1 MKNIFNKRKL
11 KYGGLATAFTAV
23 FIVLIVLLNW
33 GATVLVEKNPL
44 RIDVTDKALFSFSDE
59 TIEYLAELEQDITIS
74 VLATEDE
81 FVAYGDETSQLYYQ
95 YGIDLLSYMPAA
107 NEAIKR
113 YTQYSDYIEV
123 EYIDILADPNFSKK
137 YPNDNLAQGQI
148 IISSEAT
155 GRYKILTAFDLFYI
169 NTNDY
174 SVWLNAEK
182 TITSAIMVTA
192 LEDLIKIQ
200 YTTGHNEVDST
211 GLMSMLEQN
220 AYEVGEIN
228 LMKEDIADDT
238 DLIVI
243 MAPKVDFTKEELDK
257 IDLFLQDNG
266 NFNKHVVY
274 FAAFDRAAT
283 PLLDSF
289 TKEWGIEVST
299 STVVETDSNKYYNR
313 NPFMN
318 IPSYADEVLSAKYA
332 SLSIGLVTPY
342 SVPLYTVF
350 STVDNRA
357 TEVLLSF
364 TNTAV
369 AMPLQVPDDWTV
381 EDATEKGPF
390 AAAVIGKRTTYSG
403 LLEKTSTVTVF
414 GSYTMADAGA
424 LSTSLYANAEYLLD
438 VFNMVSENEI
448 KVNILIKDLGTDP
461 LNMNTSEQYAI
472 GIAFAIVVPLSVLI
486 AGIVIWIIRRNK

>member
-1 MKNIFNKRKL
+1 
-11 KYGGLATAFTAV
+11 
-23 FIVLIVLLNW
+23 
-33 GATVLVEKNPL
+33 
-44 RIDVTDKALFSFSDE
+44 
-59 TIEYLAELEQDITIS
+59 
-74 VLATEDE
+74 
-81 FVAYGDETSQLYYQ
+81 
-95 YGIDLLSYMPAA
+95 
-107 NEAIKR
+107 
-113 YTQYSDYIEV
+113 
-123 EYIDILADPNFSKK
+123 
-137 YPNDNLAQGQI
+137 
-148 IISSEAT
+148 
-155 GRYKILTAFDLFYI
+155 
-169 NTNDY
+169 
-174 SVWLNAEK
+174 
-182 TITSAIMVTA
+182 
-192 LEDLIKIQ
+192 
-200 YTTGHNEVDST
+200 
-211 GLMSMLEQN
+211 MSMLEQN

-438 VFNMVSENEI
+438 VFNMVS
-448 KVNILIKDLGTDP
+448 D
-461 LNMNTSEQYAI
+461 
-472 GIAFAIVVPLSVLI
+472 
-486 AGIVIWIIRRNK
+486 